1 MQQLGGQVQQFLRRE
16 LGKVLA
22 VKLFEAVVFQL
33 LGHAGSVAN
42 LARLGKGVCT
52 TTLVQDVF
60 VKLYLRLIDSE
71 DPCKYQI
78 SYLYTM
84 LETLYIDHIRGY
96 HNKNTV
102 SIDDDMQNYL
112 ELINNNGNDYPDKC
126 AEQADI
132 TTIIMTPLRKAEK
145 LVKQAKVQSEK
156 HFAQHRKEKVE
167 KDVNN
172 AIETFNQLYHYGYSL
187 QEMATNLGLTLEQVK
202 YREKKLLNIIKA
214 GLSPHY
220 PHFNTKR
227 VNLLSYQ

>member
-1 MQQLGGQVQQFLRRE
+1 MQQLPDN
-16 LGKVLA
+16 
-22 VKLFEAVVFQL
+22 QL
-33 LGHAGSVAN
+33 LLLSAQSN
-42 LARLGKGVCT
+42 KLAFECFYARHQQRIYHTALHKCHDPQLAEQ
-52 TTLVQDVF
+52 LVQDVF
-60 VKLYLRLIDSE
+60 VKLYLRLIDSKN
-71 DPCKYQI
+71 PCKYQI

-84 LETLYIDHIRGY
+84 LETLHIDHIRGY
-96 HNKNTV
+96 HNKNTI
-102 SIDDDMQNYL
+102 SIDDDMHNDL